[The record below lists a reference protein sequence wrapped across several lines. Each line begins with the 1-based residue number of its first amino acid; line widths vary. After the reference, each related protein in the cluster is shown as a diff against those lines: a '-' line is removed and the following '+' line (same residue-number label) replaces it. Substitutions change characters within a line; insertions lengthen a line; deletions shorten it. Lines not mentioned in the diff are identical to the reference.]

1 MPPATAHLD
10 GVGVESWPTF
20 QMTVGVGVGVG
31 VAVTTIRIG
40 VVVAVSG
47 QPADSAEGVAHGPK
61 PSAVSAFVLASV
73 HTYEL

>member
-1 MPPATAHLD
+1 MRWEGVEGTSVPPATAHLD
-10 GVGVESWPTF
+10 GVGV
-20 QMTVGVGVGVG
+20 GAG